1 MNTYRV
7 IAIVEPGSDIG
18 NIDLTLYANSME
30 QAEAN
35 WNTIC
40 RQLGIRAAAS
50 IARIA

>member
-7 IAIVEPGSDIG
+7 VAIVEPGSDIG
-18 NIDLTLYANSME
+18 NIDLVLYADSMA
-30 QAEAN
+30 QAKAN

-50 IARIA
+50 IAQIA